1 MCHFCG
7 FCFRLVFLED
17 FFFFFKDVGYIL
29 LYLNIMTNMGIDHN
43 FEYLNTT
50 LLCLKLIFHC
60 TEEDEVVVW
69 RELWTF

>member
-7 FCFRLVFLED
+7 FCFRLVF
-17 FFFFFKDVGYIL
+17 FGGFFFKDVGYIL

-50 LLCLKLIFHC
+50 LLCLKPIFHC
-60 TEEDEVVVW
+60 AVI
-69 RELWTF
+69 LQH